1 MHDWAMPTASAP
13 STAAR
18 PGDGFLATPFSE
30 RCAGLV
36 DAEHHVFLGISPGN
50 GYFSEDRLV
59 ALLRWAAARFTRVEI
74 AHPDPGTVARTYLGR
89 GYEPPHARA
98 RARRDV
104 RQTADRIS
112 RAVTTARMD
121 PARLRV
127 ARFSDF
133 YATPAYRAALERV
146 TRAHQEQPAFHATC
160 SRMVTGVLRTN
171 MPADW
176 TPTADQ
182 LTVGAEYLDRELPS
196 SSTPRPSSAYRRPS
210 SPTAPPRPSRAS
222 STARTRRS
230 RPRTRRDSSPWN
242 RSRQH
247 DHPPGRARPD
257 RVRQAR

>member
-36 DAEHHVFLGISPGN
+36 DAGHHVFLGISPGN

-59 ALLRWAAARFTRVEI
+59 ALLRWAAVRFTRVEI

-104 RQTADRIS
+104 RQTANRIS
-112 RAVTTARMD
+112 RAVTAVRID

-133 YATPAYRAALERV
+133 YDTPAYRAALERV

-160 SRMVTGVLRTN
+160 TRMVTGVLRAT
-171 MPADW
+171 MPTDW

-182 LTVGAEYLDRELPS
+182 LTVGAEYLDRELPFLLD
-196 SSTPRPSSAYRRPS
+196 TPAILGVPASVFAYRATPALAGFLYG
-210 SPTAPPRPSRAS
+210 PDAPLPAADTQGFVTLEPLSA
-222 STARTRRS
+222 A
-230 RPRTRRDSSPWN
+230 
-242 RSRQH
+242 
-247 DHPPGRARPD
+247 
-257 RVRQAR
+257 

>member
-36 DAEHHVFLGISPGN
+36 DAGHHVFLGISPGN

-104 RQTADRIS
+104 RQTANRIS

-182 LTVGAEYLDRELPS
+182 LTVGAEYLDRELPFLLD
-196 SSTPRPSSAYRRPS
+196 TPAILGVPASVFAYRATPALAGFLYG
-210 SPTAPPRPSRAS
+210 PDAPLPAADTQGFVTLEPLPA
-222 STARTRRS
+222 A
-230 RPRTRRDSSPWN
+230 
-242 RSRQH
+242 
-247 DHPPGRARPD
+247 
-257 RVRQAR
+257 

>member
-36 DAEHHVFLGISPGN
+36 DAGHHVFLGISPGN

-104 RQTADRIS
+104 RQTANRIS
-112 RAVTTARMD
+112 RAVTTARID

-133 YATPAYRAALERV
+133 YDTPAYRAALERV

-160 SRMVTGVLRTN
+160 TRMVTGVLRTN

-182 LTVGAEYLDRELPS
+182 LTVGAEYLDRELPFLLD
-196 SSTPRPSSAYRRPS
+196 TPAILGVPASVFAYRATPALAGFLYG
-210 SPTAPPRPSRAS
+210 PDAPLPAADTQGFVTLEPLPA
-222 STARTRRS
+222 A
-230 RPRTRRDSSPWN
+230 
-242 RSRQH
+242 
-247 DHPPGRARPD
+247 
-257 RVRQAR
+257 

>member
-36 DAEHHVFLGISPGN
+36 DAGHHVFLGISPGN
-50 GYFSEDRLV
+50 GYFSEGRLV
-59 ALLRWAAARFTRVEI
+59 ALFRWAAARFTRVEI

-104 RQTADRIS
+104 RQTANRIS
-112 RAVTTARMD
+112 RAVTTARID

-133 YATPAYRAALERV
+133 YDTPAYRAALERV

-160 SRMVTGVLRTN
+160 TRMVTGVLRTN

-182 LTVGAEYLDRELPS
+182 LTVGAEYLDRELPFLLD
-196 SSTPRPSSAYRRPS
+196 TPAILGVPASVFAYRATPALAGFLYG
-210 SPTAPPRPSRAS
+210 PDAPLPAADTQGFVTLEPLPA
-222 STARTRRS
+222 A
-230 RPRTRRDSSPWN
+230 
-242 RSRQH
+242 
-247 DHPPGRARPD
+247 
-257 RVRQAR
+257 

>member
-13 STAAR
+13 SLAAR

-36 DAEHHVFLGISPGN
+36 DAGHHVFLGISPGN

-74 AHPDPGTVARTYLGR
+74 AHPDPGTVVRTYLGR

-104 RQTADRIS
+104 RQTANRIS
-112 RAVTTARMD
+112 RAVTTARID

-133 YATPAYRAALERV
+133 YDTPAYRAALERV
-146 TRAHQEQPAFHATC
+146 TRAHREQPAFHATC
-160 SRMVTGVLRTN
+160 TRMVTGVLRTT

-182 LTVGAEYLDRELPS
+182 LTAGAEYLDRELPFLLD
-196 SSTPRPSSAYRRPS
+196 TPAILGVPASVFAYRATPALAGFLYG
-210 SPTAPPRPSRAS
+210 PDAPLPAADTQGFVTLEPLPA
-222 STARTRRS
+222 A
-230 RPRTRRDSSPWN
+230 
-242 RSRQH
+242 
-247 DHPPGRARPD
+247 
-257 RVRQAR
+257 

>member
-36 DAEHHVFLGISPGN
+36 DAGHHVFLGISPGN

-104 RQTADRIS
+104 RQTANRIS
-112 RAVTTARMD
+112 RAVTAVRID

-133 YATPAYRAALERV
+133 YDTPAYRAALERV

-160 SRMVTGVLRTN
+160 TRMVTGVLRTT

-176 TPTADQ
+176 TPSADQ
-182 LTVGAEYLDRELPS
+182 LTVGAEYLDRELPFLLD
-196 SSTPRPSSAYRRPS
+196 TPAILGVPASVFAYRATPALAGFLYG
-210 SPTAPPRPSRAS
+210 PHAPLPAADTQGFVTLEPLPA
-222 STARTRRS
+222 A
-230 RPRTRRDSSPWN
+230 
-242 RSRQH
+242 
-247 DHPPGRARPD
+247 
-257 RVRQAR
+257 